1 MYEDKA
7 KDFMRTVNEYIK
19 TVRSST
25 GYGAGSGSGAG
36 INNSKLNIKLDSEGY
51 PILPITSWEKKNKDE
66 LERLYR
72 SYITQHYR
80 EFNFQILI

>member
-25 GYGAGSGSGAG
+25 GAGTGAEAG

-51 PILPITSWEKKNKDE
+51 PILPITSWEKINKDE
-66 LERLYR
+66 LEKLYR
-72 SYITQHYR
+72 SYITYHYR
-80 EFNFQILI
+80 EFDFQIPV